1 MRSVGACLVL
11 QGEALAG
18 HICCAVNIADPTN
31 IDPWTD
37 HQGLGGLSTDYLPEA
52 VATHG
57 GRRTPATIE
66 PATGIGFSTAKPSPV
81 MIGERHRQNQATA
94 LRCS

>member
-1 MRSVGACLVL
+1 
-11 QGEALAG
+11 
-18 HICCAVNIADPTN
+18 VNIADPAF

-37 HQGLGGLSTDYLPEA
+37 HQGPGGLSTDHLPEP

-66 PATGIGFSTAKPSPV
+66 RAAGIGFSRAKPSPV
-81 MIGERHRQNQATA
+81 MIGKRHRQNQAAA
-94 LRCS
+94 LSANPEISLSS